1 MQKDEE
7 LEYLAK
13 SISSNLL
20 ESKYILDVLYEIA
33 DGDGKFETL
42 FKILKKNIK
51 ISFDNIEKFRQ
62 IISLYE

>member
-51 ISFDNIEKFRQ
+51 ISFDNIEKCRQ
-62 IISLYE
+62 IISICE

>member
-20 ESKYILDVLYEIA
+20 ESKYILDVLYEITE
-33 DGDGKFETL
+33 GEGKFETL
-42 FKILKKNIK
+42 FNILKKNIK
-51 ISFDNIEKFRQ
+51 TSFDNIEKFRQ